1 MIKNSSANTGDTGD
15 MGSTPGLGKK
25 KMATYSSIL
34 IWKIP

>member
-15 MGSTPGLGKK
+15 MGLTPGLEK